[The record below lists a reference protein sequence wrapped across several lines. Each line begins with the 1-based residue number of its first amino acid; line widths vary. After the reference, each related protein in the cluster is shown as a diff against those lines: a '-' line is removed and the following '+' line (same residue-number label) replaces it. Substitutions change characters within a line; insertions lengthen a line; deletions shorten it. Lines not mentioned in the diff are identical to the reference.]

1 MIRNF
6 RSKAAKDIYD
16 GIMSKYAMKIAVN
29 LHDKIRRLLDQLN
42 AATMIETLRVP
53 PGNNLEKLKG
63 NLKDYWSLRVNKKW
77 RVIFVWNKGEAYHVD
92 VVDYH

>member
-6 RSKAAKDIYD
+6 KSKVAQDIYD
-16 GIMSKYAMKIAVN
+16 GVVSRFARTIPLQ
-29 LHDKIRRLLDQLN
+29 LHAKVQRLFDQLN

-63 NLKDYWSLRVNKKW
+63 DLKDFWSVRVNRQW
-77 RVIFVWNKGEAYHVD
+77 RVIFKWEEGDACDVD
-92 VVDYH
+92 VLDYH